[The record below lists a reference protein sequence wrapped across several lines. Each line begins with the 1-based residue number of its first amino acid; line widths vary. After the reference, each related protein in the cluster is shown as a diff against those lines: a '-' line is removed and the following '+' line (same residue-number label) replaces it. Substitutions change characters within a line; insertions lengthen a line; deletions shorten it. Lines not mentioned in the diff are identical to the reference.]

1 MEYILHDEIER
12 LEKENER
19 LKNEKLILRGDVYLF
34 IRYIAYKQMNVNLE
48 DKEIKH
54 IKKLTKL
61 AIARDMRLRGEIYYD
76 VLKEL
81 DLID

>member
-19 LKNEKLILRGDVYLF
+19 LKKDKLMIRDDVYLF

-54 IKKLTKL
+54 IKNLTKR
-61 AIARDMRLRGEIYYD
+61 AISRDMRLRGEIYYD
-76 VLKEL
+76 ALKEL